1 MARVPEV
8 MVVDQD
14 PQARYEVKQLA
25 KHAQL
30 TVTGEAAFGT
40 EAVSLAAE
48 LKPDVIICGMSKP
61 PERSFQ
67 TMEALLDLLPETP
80 IVAYSWRDDAEAVR
94 RAMMAGARDFFVM
107 PADHDRVLES
117 IKSVLE
123 AEERKRLRM
132 TGQAKA
138 LGPRGMIIAVFG
150 AKGGIGKSTI
160 AVNLGVALSSELAHS
175 VVLVDGDNNFGD
187 SAALLD
193 LKPHRNILE
202 FAADL
207 DGLERGAI
215 TDYLTQ
221 HESGLWVLPAPR
233 DPLQWRGLGA
243 ERFRKAIGMLARRF
257 DVVLVDTAGALGDLS
272 LAALEEAN
280 MVLWVTSSD
289 FASINNSVIALE
301 TLQQLSYPEARI
313 RLMLNVTSVD
323 DGVRPGKI
331 EEVLGRQ
338 FFWLVPY
345 DRQIR
350 LGGQIGKP
358 VVTTHPDSRGAQ
370 SIVQLARA
378 LMGVGPKSTA
388 HASSPLRRF
397 FSRNGKNQVGK
408 PTIVTGEISRN
419 GAGDEAFPGAPKGE
433 MIRNA
438 ETH

>member
-107 PADHDRVLES
+107 PADHDRILES
-117 IKSVLE
+117 VRSVLE

-138 LGPRGMIIAVFG
+138 LGPRGMIITVFG
-150 AKGGIGKSTI
+150 AKGGIGKSTL

-175 VVLVDGDNNFGD
+175 VVVMDGDNNFGD
-187 SAALLD
+187 CAALLD
-193 LKPHRNILE
+193 LKANQNILDLIR
-202 FAADL
+202 DL
-207 DGLERGAI
+207 DGLERNAI

-221 HESGLWVLPAPR
+221 HDTGLWVLAAPR
-233 DPLQWRGLGA
+233 DPLQWRSVSP
-243 ERFRKAIGMLARRF
+243 ERFRKVVGILARRF
-257 DVVLVDTAGALGDLS
+257 DVVLIDTAGALGELA

-289 FASINNSVIALE
+289 FASINNSLIALE
-301 TLQQLSYPEARI
+301 TLQQLSYPEGRI
-313 RLMLNVTSVD
+313 RLMLNVTSAD

-345 DRQIR
+345 DRQLR
-350 LGGQIGKP
+350 LGAQIGKP

-378 LMGVGPKSTA
+378 LMGVGPKATA
-388 HASSPLRRF
+388 RPSSSLRRF
-397 FSRNGKNQVGK
+397 FTRNGKDSAGPVVPPKGEITRNG
-408 PTIVTGEISRN
+408 TGEAAVS
-419 GAGDEAFPGAPKGE
+419 APKGE

>member
-25 KHAQL
+25 KQAQL

-80 IVAYSWRDDAEAVR
+80 IVAYNWRDDAEAVR
-94 RAMMAGARDFFVM
+94 KAMMAGARDFFVM
-107 PADHDRVLES
+107 PAEHDRVLES
-117 IKSVLE
+117 IRSVLE

-138 LGPRGMIIAVFG
+138 LGPRGLIVAVFG

-175 VVLVDGDNNFGD
+175 VVVVDADNNFGD
-187 SAALLD
+187 SGSLLD
-193 LKPHRNILE
+193 LRANRNILE
-202 FAADL
+202 LMRDL
-207 DGLERGAI
+207 DELERNAI

-221 HESGLWVLPAPR
+221 HESGLWVLSAPR
-233 DPLQWRGLGA
+233 DPLQWRSVA
-243 ERFRKAIGMLARRF
+243 PERFRKVVGMLARRF
-257 DVVLVDTAGALGDLS
+257 DVVLIDTAGALGDLS

-289 FASINNSVIALE
+289 FASINNSLIALE
-301 TLQQLSYPEARI
+301 TLQQLSYPEGRI

-323 DGVRPGKI
+323 DGVRPAKI

-358 VVTTHPDSRGAQ
+358 VVASHPDSRGAQ

-378 LMGVGPKSTA
+378 LMGVGPKTA
-388 HASSPLRRF
+388 ARPASPLRRLF
-397 FSRNGKNQVGK
+397 GKNGSADGLSPRVAK
-408 PTIVTGEISRN
+408 GEISRN
-419 GAGDEAFPGAPKGE
+419 GSGDELSPPVPRGE
-433 MIRNA
+433 IVRNA

>member
-107 PADHDRVLES
+107 PAEHDRVLES

-175 VVLVDGDNNFGD
+175 VVVVDGDNNFGD
-187 SAALLD
+187 CAALLD
-193 LKPHRNILE
+193 LKPTRNILE
-202 FAADL
+202 LVQDL
-207 DGLERGAI
+207 DGLERNAI
-215 TDYLTQ
+215 TDYLTL

-233 DPLQWRGLGA
+233 DPLHWRA
-243 ERFRKAIGMLARRF
+243 VAPERFRKVVGTLARRF
-257 DVVLVDTAGALGDLS
+257 DVVLIDTAGALGELA

-289 FASINNSVIALE
+289 FASINNSLIALE

-313 RLMLNVTSVD
+313 RLMLNVTSAD

-345 DRQIR
+345 DRQVR
-350 LGGQIGKP
+350 LGAQIGKP

-378 LMGVGPKSTA
+378 LMGVGPKQA
-388 HASSPLRRF
+388 ARSSSSLRRF
-397 FSRNGKNQVGK
+397 FGRNGKEVRG
-408 PTIVTGEISRN
+408 PTVPSRGEIARNGTGEV
-419 GAGDEAFPGAPKGE
+419 APLAPKGE

>member
-61 PERSFQ
+61 VERSFQ

-107 PADHDRVLES
+107 PADHDRILES
-117 IKSVLE
+117 VRSVRE

-150 AKGGIGKSTI
+150 AKGGIGKSRI

-187 SAALLD
+187 AAALLD
-193 LKPHRNILE
+193 LKPSRNILE
-202 FAADL
+202 LVRDL
-207 DGLERGAI
+207 DELERGAI

-233 DPLQWRGLGA
+233 DPLQWRA
-243 ERFRKAIGMLARRF
+243 VAPERFRKVVGSLARRF
-257 DVVLVDTAGALGDLS
+257 DVVLIDTAGALGELA

-289 FASINNSVIALE
+289 FASINNSLIALE
-301 TLQQLSYPEARI
+301 TLQQLSYPEGRI

-345 DRQIR
+345 DRQVR
-350 LGGQIGKP
+350 LGAQIGKP

-378 LMGVGPKSTA
+378 LVGVGPKATARST
-388 HASSPLRRF
+388 SPLRRF
-397 FSRNGKNQVGK
+397 FARNGKDGVG
-408 PTIVTGEISRN
+408 PTLPPKGEISRN
-419 GAGDEAFPGAPKGE
+419 GTEVEASPPLPKGE

-438 ETH
+438 EIH